1 MLLLKRPPVR
11 ILTATLALMLL
22 PSCRKLV
29 LEDRMDCPGYLYFQM
44 KDSRELRENTAVRT
58 DVFLFPEGVEGNTG
72 TSSVGQLSDADYY
85 MKVKKAETWTG
96 YGLAGLFYCKS
107 AGDGVWRVEKGQEW
121 DPLFVFRFSVPG
133 SMDEVRVPVEFTKEH
148 SRVTVKFVNAEALS
162 GPGGRFPWELVVR
175 GGTSGYDAINGIP
188 VKGDYFMRPMMTD
201 EGTFEFILPRP
212 ADGDLFMEIHPRS
225 GGSGGPIDTFNLYSL
240 LELVPH
246 TSWAAKNLPDY
257 YIEFDYVEA
266 GFEILLLD
274 WYPQTDLYYEL

>member
-1 MLLLKRPPVR
+1 MLLLKRPPVL
-11 ILTATLALMLL
+11 ILAAGITLFL

-29 LEDRMDCPGYLYFQM
+29 FEDRLDCPGYLYFQM
-44 KDSRELRENTAVRT
+44 NDSRELRENTAVRT
-58 DVFLFPEGVEGNTG
+58 DVFLFPEGMEGNSG

-85 MKVKKAETWTG
+85 MKVKKSETWTG
-96 YGLAGLFYCKS
+96 YGLAGLFNCKTS
-107 AGDGVWRVEKGQEW
+107 GNGIWSVATGQEW

-133 SMDEVRVPVEFTKEH
+133 SLDEVRAPVEFTKEH
-148 SRVTVKFVNAEALS
+148 SRVTVKFVNAAEIAGS
-162 GPGGRFPWELVVR
+162 DSRFPWELVVR
-175 GGTSGYDAINGIP
+175 GGTNGYDALNGIP
-188 VKGDYFMRPMMTD
+188 VKGDYLIKPVMTD

-212 ADGDLFMEIHPRS
+212 ADGDLLMEIHSRT
-225 GGSGGPIDTFNLYSL
+225 GEADGPLDTFNLYTL

-257 YIEFDYVEA
+257 YIEFDYVKT